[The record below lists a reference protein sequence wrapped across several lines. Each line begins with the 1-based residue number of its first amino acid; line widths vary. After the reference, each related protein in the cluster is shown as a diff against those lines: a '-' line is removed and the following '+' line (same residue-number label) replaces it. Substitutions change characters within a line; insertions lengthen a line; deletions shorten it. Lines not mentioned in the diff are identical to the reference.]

1 MLAIRVDKAQADLY
15 LIHLQM
21 LYEVAQTGVVLALVL
36 VVSMLS
42 QDANNSSTTRH
53 TKRS

>member
-1 MLAIRVDKAQADLY
+1 
-15 LIHLQM
+15 M
-21 LYEVAQTGVVLALVL
+21 LYEVAQTAVVLALVL

-42 QDANNSSTTRH
+42 QDAIPSISRH